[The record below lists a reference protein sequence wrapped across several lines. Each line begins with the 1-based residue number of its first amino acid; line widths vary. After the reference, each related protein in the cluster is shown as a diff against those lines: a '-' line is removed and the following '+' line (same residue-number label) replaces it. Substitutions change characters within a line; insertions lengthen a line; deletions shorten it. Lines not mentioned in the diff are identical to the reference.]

1 MTKKNLHITSWVR
14 IHDGTVNLNGQILLQ
29 NQEAESSGFFRE
41 AYSLS
46 GASYPK
52 FFKMDNLCK
61 LGWIAAELLEKDK
74 GSMGKYAPERRAIVL
89 QNSSSSLDTDLK
101 HAQSIENSENY
112 FPSPA
117 VFVYTL
123 PNIVAGEICIRQSIK
138 GYTAFF
144 IFEAFDPDFLHE
156 QVSTQ
161 FLNGETDVC
170 ICGITELLGNQY
182 DACLFMVEKSVG
194 GNPFTTENM
203 KTIYS
208 TT

>member
-1 MTKKNLHITSWVR
+1 MREDGLHITSYVR
-14 IHDGTVNLNGQILLQ
+14 IHNGTVNLNGEVLLRRPHT
-29 NQEAESSGFFRE
+29 ELTDFLRE
-41 AYSLS
+41 VYSLS

-61 LGWIAAELLEKDK
+61 LGWTAAELLQKD
-74 GSMGKYAPERRAIVL
+74 SVAMQHYPPERKSIIL
-89 QNSSSSLDTDLK
+89 QNRSSSLDTDLK
-101 HAQSIENSENY
+101 HAQSIENPEGY

-123 PNIVAGEICIRQSIK
+123 PNIVAGEICIRHGIK

-144 IFEAFDPDFLHE
+144 IFEAFEPDFLHE
-156 QVSTQ
+156 QVSTR
-161 FLNGETDVC
+161 FLKGEADVC

-182 DACLFMVEKSVG
+182 DACLFMVEKSAAG
-194 GNPFTTENM
+194 TAFTAENM